1 MLRGVKNHFELEEEG
16 NYYKPV
22 RVIFGV
28 TIILN
33 TNVTVIEIKHYQ
45 LKNI

>member
-1 MLRGVKNHFELEEEG
+1 MHEKAEV
-16 NYYKPV
+16 NYHKPV

-33 TNVTVIEIKHYQ
+33 TKVRVIEIKHDQ
-45 LKNI
+45 LKNSLIKLDHT